1 MSESLLREE
10 SSSYNMFEEKS
21 SFKDE
26 SSHQEYFE
34 IDIIEETL
42 KHIYSKS
49 NIRKKLAYILAI
61 IYKNPILIIILSFIL
76 GCIFF
81 SLPLFLLYF
90 NIFKNFF
97 TSFFIMLIISF
108 VLFLLNFLIRI
119 IDDRR
124 NNISLTAKWERKNLI
139 NQIGLLSTICTLI
152 IGGFFLRNFFGSIL
166 DYNENGKLKLI
177 YGQLDDEIKDD
188 NDKNINEFLLNYII
202 NCILLNKSE
211 IKNDEN
217 KVINY
222 ISDYSIL
229 KSLLKKLCICSI
241 FFFVITFNKFIQTI
255 IIQVKYTISKLII
268 FSSSFCFCILIMTL
282 KFYYKE
288 KGENNLLSLFE
299 LILIIIFVIGYL
311 ILSCSRIW
319 RICKNPKDKNF
330 SIYKYDFSQ
339 LIFIYFFEFINIIGT
354 LLIFTSIIISYIHF
368 VNKNE
373 TFHNLKE
380 IFLFLYIGF
389 LLLIISYSYFYGH
402 TFLALI
408 FRPIALQFSP
418 VKLKKNYI
426 RENRNLSSYIFI

>member
-76 GCIFF
+76 GCIF
-81 SLPLFLLYF
+81 SGLPLFLLYF

-166 DYNENGKLKLI
+166 DYNENGKLMLI
-177 YGQLDDEIKDD
+177 YGKSDGEIKDD
-188 NDKNINEFLLNYII
+188 NYKNINEFLLNYII

-217 KVINY
+217 KVINN
-222 ISDYSIL
+222 ISDYSII
-229 KSLLKKLCICSI
+229 KSLLEELCICSI
-241 FFFVITFNKFIQTI
+241 FFFCN
-255 IIQVKYTISKLII
+255 
-268 FSSSFCFCILIMTL
+268 
-282 KFYYKE
+282 
-288 KGENNLLSLFE
+288 
-299 LILIIIFVIGYL
+299 
-311 ILSCSRIW
+311 
-319 RICKNPKDKNF
+319 
-330 SIYKYDFSQ
+330 
-339 LIFIYFFEFINIIGT
+339 YF
-354 LLIFTSIIISYIHF
+354 
-368 VNKNE
+368 
-373 TFHNLKE
+373 
-380 IFLFLYIGF
+380 
-389 LLLIISYSYFYGH
+389 
-402 TFLALI
+402 
-408 FRPIALQFSP
+408 
-418 VKLKKNYI
+418 
-426 RENRNLSSYIFI
+426 